1 MLLSSFLMNAI
12 GYVGLY
18 ALMRW
23 HIVHEISELIERHD
37 QADYSEL
44 VLTENQMGRAN
55 GQFFRINEHEFRYKG
70 KMYDVVSQK
79 QVGTSI
85 HYTVIHD
92 QKDELNF
99 YRLATDTDLQDQSHQ
114 ANKTQKTDVLD
125 TMVKS
130 LFAPLYFPSSTSNT
144 EKRDTVFFIAYCQT
158 TLPEIPYLRVP
169 VPPPKAA

>member
-1 MLLSSFLMNAI
+1 MNAI

-23 HIVHEISELIERHD
+23 QIVHEISELIRRDGHD
-37 QADYSEL
+37 SADYSKL
-44 VLTENQMGRAN
+44 VLSESQMNPAS
-55 GQFFRINEHEFRYKG
+55 GQFVRINNHEFRYKG

-79 QVGTSI
+79 QIGTTI

-99 YRLATDTDLQDQSHQ
+99 DRLATDSNLQDQSHQ
-114 ANKTQKTDVLD
+114 WGKAQKPAIPD

-130 LFAPLYFPSSTSNT
+130 LFAPLYFTSSSSNK
-144 EKRDTVFFIAYCQT
+144 EKRATGFVITFSQSN
-158 TLPEIPYLRVP
+158 LPEIPYLQVP
-169 VPPPKAA
+169 VPPPKVV